1 MLGTLEAS
9 QMISVTTEKRVDLFS
24 PKFQRV
30 SHMISWPHVLRQN
43 IIEVGACGRVSYNVT
58 TAGNGGKQQKLQPG
72 SASISIA
79 SPDNTTICRTATQN
93 TGPRDTSKL

>member
-9 QMISVTTEKRVDLFS
+9 QMVSVSTEKRADLFS

-43 IIEVGACGRVSYNVT
+43 IIEVRASGRGQLLRSPQ
-58 TAGNGGKQQKLQPG
+58 AGNGEE
-72 SASISIA
+72 
-79 SPDNTTICRTATQN
+79 
-93 TGPRDTSKL
+93 